1 MPLPLPSNA
10 TPLLASAFKKLI
22 GRATPGSMAFV
33 RCLSS
38 EVVAALAADPQ
49 FDLAPW
55 KVAAVTDHADAAT
68 RRITADVAVEWR
80 EDKADPVLLLVDT
93 ETAGAGMDGIYSA
106 ARELAEPQLFETCIR
121 LALDNLPHGC
131 RHFAEA
137 ARRKARRSA
146 RNQSL
151 SPWQEF
157 AYLCRAS
164 GGQHLLGEALPELGL
179 WPVDTEEKLEEA
191 DLDRA
196 ARLVERLLPRQGN
209 RLSPDARVA
218 ALRLPKKQADEAR
231 ELVNFLGEAEPLT
244 RLDSLKLL
252 ESKDTLWINRLQPG
266 VFETQ
271 SLTRISWT
279 PWRGTTGRL
288 LKWSGLME
296 NADQRLEFRLMAD
309 SANSDDPKD
318 RARLEVRWKTD
329 PASLPKGAVDYQI
342 EIVSG
347 NDVLAEKAVSH
358 ATKPDQRCVFVQ
370 DDFVELDEN
379 SRFEAQVVIRA
390 LVGDGGEADDSP
402 FRAVST
408 EFVVCFGDRETT
420 TKNSTGTVYSTL
432 ALAVVQIAPDAAAF
446 DVVAKSIGSAQV
458 FSRDRRG
465 FITCR
470 HGGKSARVLCPNLL
484 LDLAHDWV
492 AQGGVP
498 GRWRVRVRADG
509 AAAATPEFLRI
520 ELGADAAAERF
531 AQTST
536 AFMRWIAK
544 SSYGPLAVLYGDQK
558 PVNDYVNAATTWW
571 ETAAPHVALMHT
583 LEVVSVADQRIGLIV
598 LPTHPLRVAW
608 QQGFDML
615 AFHHCYEGG
624 VKPARVAK
632 LLSAL
637 SGSQYPAMLPGLDGS
652 PPFAYADSLGFHAV
666 AMTSVNDAEPKAA
679 VALLSRLLAGGDA
692 QDEEWVAPSVG
703 KSAADLL
710 GGEIASYLT
719 LHPGTRRVALHALR
733 PGDGMSVARALGSA
747 LRRVEESDEVE
758 DQESVNQF
766 DKRAFQLDLYPAE
779 AARHSCGHFLSATAA
794 RRRSGAGSVP
804 EGDRWLLESVRRPGD
819 VTLPRLAWARRT
831 VSVPQTPAHLA
842 LAFDFLSSRIE
853 CRPATEFTR
862 GLLDVHGLALMPER
876 WFEPKPIPRWISVV
890 PPNPDGEKH
899 PANRVYS
906 ERLVKAHSA
915 LMKAVARNLGGGP
928 NDWPVLVTEVNP
940 DQEDALARLHRLC
953 DWVVSVDRHAG
964 MEYFDSPRD
973 LPRPYDAY
981 LIDCVPERDDLGFLQ
996 LITSTSSL
1004 EEIRRLLDAAL
1015 GEMGLSTSPKNCE
1028 LLLNALKS
1036 LSGRLALRLTTAGTT
1051 IPELVALA
1059 MVQNRCA
1066 SADESDAAFLSLR
1079 NGFFVP
1085 LDDVPELLR
1094 GVGETRPDTGHR
1106 ADLLYVTATTGK
1118 RSGLCFSLV
1127 EVKFRRYL
1135 KTARS
1140 TDVTDAIAQQ
1150 LEASGKQW
1158 EALYGQTT
1166 VPLEKTIQRARLARV
1181 LRFYLRKARRHQLSK
1196 DPAERIG
1203 AELDR
1208 LSKEPASYEL
1218 VGLAEQARPNIGFVL
1233 CPEYA
1238 AQEATRIGTAGSAEV
1253 WIFGPSA
1260 LQPPS
1265 RATTSGEGLAG
1276 SYPAVPSPVNPFT
1289 MAEPVKP
1296 LDQATAA
1303 IKSDGANIVLGEQL
1317 ANADKVIWR
1326 VSIAGNP
1333 HLLIVGLPG
1342 MGKTTCLIQLCRQLV
1357 DAGIAPVVFSYHEDI
1372 DEKLDTLLP
1381 GKFKAVNYAGLGF
1394 NPLQV
1399 VGSGPLA
1406 YMDNVAMLRD
1416 IFATIFPDLGDV
1428 QLGRIREA
1436 LKRSYTDQG
1445 WSNSSTS
1452 TIPLFSAFFD
1462 ILRAEAKPDKGVML
1476 RLSELADYGFFASAA
1491 AGGASLLDADDAAI
1505 VKIHGTQNEV
1515 LQRAFASFVLHNLYQ
1530 AMFRRGPQ
1538 SRITHAI
1545 VFDEAHRAAK
1555 LKLIPTMAKEC
1566 RKFGLALVV
1575 ASQEVKDFD
1584 DSLFTNV
1591 ASYLALRVNES
1602 DAKKMARVMAPSDK
1616 IALYADRIKQTEKY
1630 RAWFLTEGMKAP
1642 VGTQLTDGQ

>member
-38 EVVAALAADPQ
+38 DVVAALAADPQ

-121 LALDNLPHGC
+121 LAHDNLPHGC
-131 RHFAEA
+131 RRFAEA
-137 ARRKARRSA
+137 ARRKARRTA

-164 GGQHLLGEALPELGL
+164 AGQHLLGEALPELGL
-179 WPVDTEEKLEEA
+179 WPVDTEAKVEEA

-218 ALRLPKKQADEAR
+218 ALRLPKKQADDAR
-231 ELVNFLGEAEPLT
+231 ELVKFLGEAEPLT
-244 RLDSLKLL
+244 RLDALKLL
-252 ESKDTLWINRLQPG
+252 ESKDTLWISRLQPG

-296 NADQRLEFRLMAD
+296 NADQRLELRLMAD

-329 PASLPKGAVDYQI
+329 PAGLLKGAVDYQI

-347 NDVLAEKAVSH
+347 DDVLAEKAVSH
-358 ATKPDQRCVFVQ
+358 ASKPDQRCVFVQ
-370 DDFVELDEN
+370 EDFVELGEN

-420 TKNSTGTVYSTL
+420 IKNSTGTVYSTL

-446 DVVAKSIGSAQV
+446 DGIAKSISSAQV
-458 FSRDRRG
+458 FSRDKKG

-470 HGGKSARVLCPNLL
+470 HDGKSARVLCPNLL
-484 LDLAHDWV
+484 LNLAHDWV
-492 AQGGVP
+492 AHGGVP

-509 AAAATPEFLRI
+509 TAAAAPEFLKI
-520 ELGADAAAERF
+520 EVGADAGGDRF
-531 AQTST
+531 SQTSA
-536 AFMRWIAK
+536 AFGRWLAK
-544 SSYGPLAVLYGDQK
+544 SSYGPLAVIYGDQK
-558 PVNDYVNAATTWW
+558 PVTDYVNAATAWW
-571 ETAAPHVALMHT
+571 EAAAPEVALMHT

-615 AFHHCYEGG
+615 AFHHRYEGD
-624 VKPARVAK
+624 VKPARVAR

-652 PPFAYADSLGFHAV
+652 PAFAYADSLGFHAV
-666 AMTSVNDAEPKAA
+666 AMTYVDDPEPKAT
-679 VALLSRLLAGGDA
+679 VALLSRLLAEGDA

-703 KSAADLL
+703 RSAADLL
-710 GGEIASYLT
+710 GEEIASYLK
-719 LHPGTRRVALHALR
+719 LHPDTRRVALHALR

-747 LRRVEESDEVE
+747 LRGVEPSDDIE
-758 DQESVNQF
+758 DLEPVNEL

-779 AARHSCGHFLSATAA
+779 AGRHSCGHFLSATAA

-804 EGDRWLLESVRRPGD
+804 ELDRWLLESVRRPGD

-831 VSVPQTPAHLA
+831 GSVPEAPAHLA
-842 LAFDFLSSRIE
+842 LAFDFLSSRLE
-853 CRPATEFTR
+853 YRPAADLPK
-862 GLLDVHGLALMPER
+862 GLLEVHGLALTPER
-876 WFEPKPIPRWISVV
+876 WFEPQPIPRWISVV
-890 PPNPDGEKH
+890 PTNPDGEKH
-899 PANRVYS
+899 PTNRVYS

-915 LMKAVARNLGGGP
+915 LLKAVARNLGGGP
-928 NDWPVLVTEVNP
+928 NDWPVMVTEVNP
-940 DQEDALARLHRLC
+940 DQEEALARLHRLC
-953 DWVVSVDRHAG
+953 DWVISVDRHAG
-964 MEYFDSPRD
+964 VEYFDSPRD
-973 LPRPYDAY
+973 LPRPYDTY

-1004 EEIRRLLDAAL
+1004 DEIRRLLDAAL

-1028 LLLNALKS
+1028 LLLNALKA

-1059 MVQNRCA
+1059 MVQNQCA
-1066 SADESDAAFLSLR
+1066 NADETDVAFPSLR
-1079 NGFFVP
+1079 SGFFVP

-1094 GVGETRPDTGHR
+1094 GVGDPRPDAGQR
-1106 ADLLYVTATTGK
+1106 ADLLYVTVAGK
-1118 RSGLCFSLV
+1118 RGGLCFSLV

-1158 EALYGQTT
+1158 ELLYGQTT

-1181 LRFYLRKARRHQLSK
+1181 LRFYLRKARRHDLSQ
-1196 DPAERIG
+1196 DAADRIG
-1203 AELDR
+1203 AEIDR
-1208 LSKEPASYEL
+1208 LGKEAASYEL
-1218 VGLAEQARPNIGFVL
+1218 VSMAEQSRPSIGFVL

-1238 AQEATRIGTAGSAEV
+1238 AQEATPIGSDGTAEI
-1253 WIFGPSA
+1253 WIFGPGA
-1260 LQPPS
+1260 LQQPLH
-1265 RATTSGEGLAG
+1265 TTPGSQAASGHD
-1276 SYPAVPSPVNPFT
+1276 YDVP
-1289 MAEPVKP
+1289 
-1296 LDQATAA
+1296 TAA
-1303 IKSDGANIVLGEQL
+1303 SPLPKVEPANPGNQSAQVVLTNGADIVLGEQL
-1317 ANADKVIWR
+1317 SNKEKVIWR
-1326 VSIAGNP
+1326 VSTQGNP

-1357 DAGIAPVVFSYHEDI
+1357 EAGIAPVVFSYHEDI
-1372 DEKLDTLLP
+1372 DEKLDALLP
-1381 GKFKAVNYAGLGF
+1381 KGLKSVNYAGLGF

-1399 VGSGPLA
+1399 VGSSPLA

-1436 LKRSYTDQG
+1436 LKQCYTDLG
-1445 WSNSSTS
+1445 WSNASSG
-1452 TIPLFSAFFD
+1452 TIPPFSAFFD
-1462 ILRAEAKPDKGVML
+1462 ILRAEPKPDKGVML
-1476 RLSELADYGFFASAA
+1476 RLSELADYGFFASTN
-1491 AGGASLLDADDAAI
+1491 GSASLLDTDDSAI
-1505 VKIHGTQNEV
+1505 VKIHGTQNEL

-1584 DSLFTNV
+1584 DSLFTAV

-1616 IALYADRIKQTEKY
+1616 VALYADRIKQTEKY
-1630 RAWFLTEGMKAP
+1630 RAWYLTEGMKAP

>member
-10 TPLLASAFKKLI
+10 TPLLASAFRKLI

-55 KVAAVTDHADAAT
+55 KVAAVTDHTDAAT

-106 ARELAEPQLFETCIR
+106 ARELAEPQLFDTCIG
-121 LALDNLPHGC
+121 LAHENLPHGC
-131 RHFAEA
+131 KRFAEA
-137 ARRKARRSA
+137 ARRKARRAA

-157 AYLCRAS
+157 AYLCRARA
-164 GGQHLLGEALPELGL
+164 GQHLLGEALPELGL
-179 WPVDTEEKLEEA
+179 WPVDTHEQVEVA

-231 ELVNFLGEAEPLT
+231 ELVKFLADAEPLT
-244 RLDSLKLL
+244 RLDALKLL
-252 ESKDTLWINRLQPG
+252 ESKDQLWINRLRPG

-271 SLTRISWT
+271 SLMRISWI
-279 PWRGTTGRL
+279 PWRGSTDRL
-288 LKWSGLME
+288 LKWSGLTE
-296 NADQRLEFRLMAD
+296 NADQRLELRLMAE

-390 LVGDGGEADDSP
+390 LAGDGGEADDSP
-402 FRAVST
+402 YRAVSA
-408 EFVVCFGDRETT
+408 EFVVCFGERETT
-420 TKNSTGTVYSTL
+420 TKNSTGTVYPTL
-432 ALAVVQIAPDAAAF
+432 ALAVVQIAPDSAAF
-446 DVVAKSIGSAQV
+446 DAIAKSISSPQV
-458 FSRDRRG
+458 FSRDKRG

-470 HGGKSARVLCPNLL
+470 HGGKSARVLCPKLL
-484 LDLAHDWV
+484 LDLAHDWA

-536 AFMRWIAK
+536 AFMRWMAK
-544 SSYGPLAVLYGDQK
+544 SSYGPLAVLYVDQK
-558 PVNDYVNAATTWW
+558 PVTDYVNAATAWW
-571 ETAAPHVALMHT
+571 ETAAPDVSLIHT

-666 AMTSVNDAEPKAA
+666 AMTSVDDAEPKAA
-679 VALLSRLLAGGDA
+679 VALLSRLLAEGDA

-719 LHPGTRRVALHALR
+719 LHPDTRRVALHALR

-747 LRRVEESDEVE
+747 LRRVEQSDEVE
-758 DQESVNQF
+758 DQEPVNQL
-766 DKRAFQLDLYPAE
+766 DRRAFQLDLYPAE
-779 AARHSCGHFLSATAA
+779 AGRHSCGHFLSATAA

-831 VSVPQTPAHLA
+831 VSVPETPAHLA
-842 LAFDFLSSRIE
+842 LAFDFLSSRLE
-853 CRPATEFTR
+853 CRPAEDLTR
-862 GLLDVHGLALMPER
+862 GLLDVHGLALTPER
-876 WFEPKPIPRWISVV
+876 CFEPKPIPRWISVV
-890 PPNPDGEKH
+890 PTNPDGEKH
-899 PANRVYS
+899 PSNRVYS

-915 LMKAVARNLGGGP
+915 LMRAVARNLGGGP
-928 NDWPVLVTEVNP
+928 SDWPVMVTEVNP

-964 MEYFDSPRD
+964 VEYFDSPRD

-1004 EEIRRLLDAAL
+1004 DEIRRLLDAAL

-1051 IPELVALA
+1051 TPELVALA
-1059 MVQNRCA
+1059 MVQNQCA
-1066 SADESDAAFLSLR
+1066 NADEADTTFPSLR
-1079 NGFFVP
+1079 SGFFVP

-1094 GVGETRPDTGHR
+1094 GVGEMRPDAGQR
-1106 ADLLYVTATTGK
+1106 ADLLYVTVAGK

-1135 KTARS
+1135 KTARG

-1158 EALYGQTT
+1158 ELLYGQTT

-1181 LRFYLRKARRHQLSK
+1181 LRFYLRKARRHELSQ
-1196 DPAERIG
+1196 DAAERIG
-1203 AELDR
+1203 AEIDR
-1208 LSKEPASYEL
+1208 LSKEAASYEL
-1218 VGLAEQARPNIGFVL
+1218 VNMAEQSRPSIGFVL

-1238 AQEATRIGTAGSAEV
+1238 AQEATRIGADGSAEI
-1253 WIFGPSA
+1253 WIFGPGA
-1260 LQPPS
+1260 LQQPFH
-1265 RATTSGEGLAG
+1265 TTPG
-1276 SYPAVPSPVNPFT
+1276 SQVASNLDHGVP
-1289 MAEPVKP
+1289 
-1296 LDQATAA
+1296 TAA
-1303 IKSDGANIVLGEQL
+1303 ISLPTPEPANEGRQSADVVLTNGADIVLGKQL
-1317 ANADKVIWR
+1317 SNKEKVIWR
-1326 VSIAGNP
+1326 VSTQGNP

-1357 DAGIAPVVFSYHEDI
+1357 DAGIAPIVFSYHEDI
-1372 DEKLDTLLP
+1372 DEKLDALLP
-1381 GKFKAVNYAGLGF
+1381 RRLKAVNYAGLGF

-1399 VGSGPLA
+1399 VGSSPLA

-1436 LKRSYTDQG
+1436 LKQSYADRG
-1445 WSNSSTS
+1445 WSNASSG
-1452 TIPLFSAFFD
+1452 TIPPFSAFFD
-1462 ILRAEAKPDKGVML
+1462 ILRAEAKPDRGVML
-1476 RLSELADYGFFASAA
+1476 RLSELADYGFFASTN
-1491 AGGASLLDADDAAI
+1491 GSASLLDTDDAAI
-1505 VKIHGTQNEV
+1505 VKIHGTQNEL

-1584 DSLFTNV
+1584 DSLFTAV

-1602 DAKKMARVMAPSDK
+1602 DAKKMARIMAPSDK
-1616 IALYADRIKQTEKY
+1616 VALYADRIKQTEKY
-1630 RAWFLTEGMKAP
+1630 RAWYLTEGMKAP
-1642 VGTQLTDGQ
+1642 VGTQLTDGL

>member
-68 RRITADVAVEWR
+68 RRITADVAVAWR

-121 LALDNLPHGC
+121 LAHDNLPHGC
-131 RHFAEA
+131 RRFAEA
-137 ARRKARRSA
+137 ARRKARRTA

-164 GGQHLLGEALPELGL
+164 AGQHILGEALPELGL
-179 WPVDTEEKLEEA
+179 WPIDTEEQLEEA

-218 ALRLPKKQADEAR
+218 ALRLPKKQADDAR
-231 ELVNFLGEAEPLT
+231 ELVKFLGEAEPLT
-244 RLDSLKLL
+244 RLDALKLL

-296 NADQRLEFRLMAD
+296 NADQRLELRLMAD

-329 PASLPKGAVDYQI
+329 PTGLPKGAVDYQI

-358 ATKPDQRCVFVQ
+358 ASKPDQRCVFVQ
-370 DDFVELDEN
+370 DDFGELDEN

-402 FRAVST
+402 YRAVSA
-408 EFVVCFGDRETT
+408 EFVVCFGDRETP
-420 TKNSTGTVYSTL
+420 TKNSTGTVYPTL

-446 DVVAKSIGSAQV
+446 DAIAKNISSPQV
-458 FSRDRRG
+458 FSRDKKG

-470 HGGKSARVLCPNLL
+470 HDGKSARVLCPNLL

-520 ELGADAAAERF
+520 ELGVNAAAERF
-531 AQTST
+531 VQTST

-558 PVNDYVNAATTWW
+558 PVTDYVNAATAWW
-571 ETAAPHVALMHT
+571 ETAAPNVALMHT

-632 LLSAL
+632 LMSAL

-666 AMTSVNDAEPKAA
+666 AMTSVDDAEPKAA
-679 VALLSRLLAGGDA
+679 VALLSRLLAEGDA

-719 LHPGTRRVALHALR
+719 LHPDTRRVALHALR

-747 LRRVEESDEVE
+747 LRRVEESDEME
-758 DQESVNQF
+758 DQEPVNLL

-779 AARHSCGHFLSATAA
+779 ARRHSCGHFLSATAA

-831 VSVPQTPAHLA
+831 GSVPETPAHMA
-842 LAFDFLSSRIE
+842 LAFDFLSNRLE
-853 CRPATEFTR
+853 CRPAEGLTR
-862 GLLDVHGLALMPER
+862 GLLDVHGLALTPER

-890 PPNPDGEKH
+890 PTNPEGEKH

-915 LMKAVARNLGGGP
+915 LMKAVARNIGGSP
-928 NDWPVLVTEVNP
+928 NDWPVMVTEVNP

-953 DWVVSVDRHAG
+953 DWVISIDRHAG
-964 MEYFDSPRD
+964 VEYFDSPRD

-1004 EEIRRLLDAAL
+1004 AEIRRLLDAAL
-1015 GEMGLSTSPKNCE
+1015 GEMGLSTSPKNCD

-1059 MVQNRCA
+1059 MVQNQCA
-1066 SADESDAAFLSLR
+1066 NADEVDTAFPSLR
-1079 NGFFVP
+1079 SGFFVP

-1094 GVGETRPDTGHR
+1094 GVGETRPDAGQR
-1106 ADLLYVTATTGK
+1106 ADLLYVTVAGK

-1158 EALYGQTT
+1158 ELLYGQAT

-1181 LRFYLRKARRHQLSK
+1181 LRFYLRKARRHELSQ
-1196 DPAERIG
+1196 DAADRIG

-1208 LSKEPASYEL
+1208 LSKEAASYEL
-1218 VGLAEQARPNIGFVL
+1218 GSLAEQERPNIGFVL

-1238 AQEATRIGTAGSAEV
+1238 AQEATRIGTDGGAEV

-1260 LQPPS
+1260 LQQPS
-1265 RATTSGEGLAG
+1265 RTNPSNQEASAPH
-1276 SYPAVPSPVNPFT
+1276 PAVPTPPEPFT
-1289 MAEPVKP
+1289 TADSLKSH
-1296 LDQATAA
+1296 DQATAA
-1303 IKSDGANIVLGEQL
+1303 VRPNEANIVLGDQL
-1317 ANADKVIWR
+1317 GNGDKVIWR
-1326 VSIAGNP
+1326 ISTAGNP

-1357 DAGIAPVVFSYHEDI
+1357 GAGIAPIVFSYHEDI
-1372 DEKLDTLLP
+1372 DEKLDVLLP
-1381 GKFKAVNYAGLGF
+1381 GNFKAVNYAGLGF

-1436 LKRSYTDQG
+1436 LKQSYTDQG
-1445 WSNSSTS
+1445 WSNTNTG

-1462 ILRAEAKPDKGVML
+1462 ILRSEAKPDKGVML
-1476 RLSELADYGFFASAA
+1476 RLSELADYGFFAAA
-1491 AGGASLLDADDAAI
+1491 SGSASLLDADDAAI
-1505 VKIHGTQNEV
+1505 VKIHGTQNEL

-1538 SRITHAI
+1538 RRITHAI
-1545 VFDEAHRAAK
+1545 IFDEAHRAAK

-1566 RKFGLALVV
+1566 RKFGLSLVV

-1584 DSLFTNV
+1584 DSLFTAV

-1616 IALYADRIKQTEKY
+1616 ITLYADRIKQTEKY
-1630 RAWFLTEGMKAP
+1630 RAWFLTEGMKSP
-1642 VGTQLTDGQ
+1642 VGTQLTDGR

>member
-1 MPLPLPSNA
+1 
-10 TPLLASAFKKLI
+10 
-22 GRATPGSMAFV
+22 MAFV

-38 EVVAALAADPQ
+38 EIVTALAADPQ
-49 FDLAPW
+49 FDLGPW
-55 KVAAVTDHADAAT
+55 KVAAVTDQTDAST

-106 ARELAEPQLFETCIR
+106 ARELAEPLLFETCIR

-137 ARRKARRSA
+137 ARRKARHSA

-164 GGQHLLGEALPELGL
+164 AGQHLLGEALPELGL
-179 WPVDTEEKLEEA
+179 WPVDTEEKIEEA

-244 RLDSLKLL
+244 RLNSLKLL

-279 PWRGTTGRL
+279 PWRGTTSRL

-296 NADQRLEFRLMAD
+296 NADQRLELRLMAD

-329 PASLPKGAVDYQI
+329 PAGLPKGAVDYQI

-470 HGGKSARVLCPNLL
+470 HDGKSARVLCPNLL

-520 ELGADAAAERF
+520 ELGAETAAERF

-544 SSYGPLAVLYGDQK
+544 SSYGPLAVLYGDEK

-652 PPFAYADSLGFHAV
+652 PAFAYADSLGFHAV
-666 AMTSVNDAEPKAA
+666 AMTSVDDAEPKAA
-679 VALLSRLLAGGDA
+679 VALLSRLLAEGDA

-703 KSAADLL
+703 KSAAELL

-747 LRRVEESDEVE
+747 LRRVEQSDEVE
-758 DQESVNQF
+758 DQEPLNQL

-779 AARHSCGHFLSATAA
+779 AGRHTCGHFLSATAA

-804 EGDRWLLESVRRPGD
+804 EGDRWLLESVRRPGN

-906 ERLVKAHSA
+906 ERLVKGHSA

-928 NDWPVLVTEVNP
+928 NDWPALVTEVNP

-964 MEYFDSPRD
+964 VEYFDSPRD

-1140 TDVTDAIAQQ
+1140 TDVTVAVAQQ

-1196 DPAERIG
+1196 DAADRIG

-1238 AQEATRIGTAGSAEV
+1238 AQEATPIGTDGNAEV

-1265 RATTSGEGLAG
+1265 RTTTSGEGLAG
-1276 SYPAVPSPVNPFT
+1276 SHLAVPSPVNPFT

-1296 LDQATAA
+1296 LDQATSA

-1326 VSIAGNP
+1326 VSTAGNP

-1436 LKRSYTDQG
+1436 LKRSYADQG

-1476 RLSELADYGFFASAA
+1476 RLSELADYGFFASAS

-1584 DSLFTNV
+1584 DSLFTAV

-1642 VGTQLTDGQ
+1642 VGTQLSDGQ

>member
-1 MPLPLPSNA
+1 MPMPLPSNA

-22 GRATPGSMAFV
+22 GRATPGSVAFV

-55 KVAAVTDHADAAT
+55 KVAVVTDRADAAT

-106 ARELAEPQLFETCIR
+106 ARELAEPQLFDTCIR
-121 LALDNLPHGC
+121 LAHDNLPHGC
-131 RHFAEA
+131 RRFAEA
-137 ARRKARRSA
+137 ARRKARRTA

-164 GGQHLLGEALPELGL
+164 AGQHLLGEALPELGL
-179 WPVDTEEKLEEA
+179 WPVDTEEKIEEA

-244 RLDSLKLL
+244 RLDALKLL
-252 ESKDTLWINRLQPG
+252 ESKGTLWINRLQPG

-296 NADQRLEFRLMAD
+296 NADQRLELRLMAD

-329 PASLPKGAVDYQI
+329 PAGLPKGAVDYQI

-390 LVGDGGEADDSP
+390 LVGDGGEAEDSP

-408 EFVVCFGDRETT
+408 EFVVCFGDRETP

-446 DVVAKSIGSAQV
+446 DVIAKSIGSAQV
-458 FSRDRRG
+458 FSRDKRG

-509 AAAATPEFLRI
+509 AAAATPEFLSI

-544 SSYGPLAVLYGDQK
+544 ASYGPLAVLYGDQK
-558 PVNDYVNAATTWW
+558 PVTDYVNAAATWW

-583 LEVVSVADQRIGLIV
+583 LEVVSVANQRVGLIV

-666 AMTSVNDAEPKAA
+666 AMTSVDDAEPKAA
-679 VALLSRLLAGGDA
+679 VALLSRLLAEGDA

-758 DQESVNQF
+758 DQEPLNQL

-779 AARHSCGHFLSATAA
+779 AGRHSCGHFLSATAA

-831 VSVPQTPAHLA
+831 VSVPETPAHLA
-842 LAFDFLSSRIE
+842 LAFDFLSSRLE
-853 CRPATEFTR
+853 CRPAEDLTR
-862 GLLDVHGLALMPER
+862 GLLDVHGLALTPER
-876 WFEPKPIPRWISVV
+876 CFEPKPIPHWISVV
-890 PPNPDGEKH
+890 PTNPDGEKH
-899 PANRVYS
+899 PSNRVYS

-915 LMKAVARNLGGGP
+915 LMKAVARNLGGGL
-928 NDWPVLVTEVNP
+928 NDWPVMVTEVNP

-964 MEYFDSPRD
+964 VEYFDSPRD

-1004 EEIRRLLDAAL
+1004 DEIRRLLDAAL

-1059 MVQNRCA
+1059 MVQNQCA
-1066 SADESDAAFLSLR
+1066 NADETDTAFPSLR
-1079 NGFFVP
+1079 SGFFVP

-1094 GVGETRPDTGHR
+1094 GVGDTRPDAGQR
-1106 ADLLYVTATTGK
+1106 ADLLYVTVAGK

-1135 KTARS
+1135 KTARG

-1158 EALYGQTT
+1158 ELLYGQTT
-1166 VPLEKTIQRARLARV
+1166 VPLERTIQRARLARV
-1181 LRFYLRKARRHQLSK
+1181 LRFYLRKARRHELSQ
-1196 DPAERIG
+1196 DAAERIG
-1203 AELDR
+1203 AEIDR
-1208 LSKEPASYEL
+1208 LSKEAASYEL
-1218 VGLAEQARPNIGFVL
+1218 VSMAEQSRPSIGFVL

-1238 AQEATRIGTAGSAEV
+1238 AQEATRIGADGSAEI
-1253 WIFGPSA
+1253 WIFGPGA
-1260 LQPPS
+1260 LQQPLH
-1265 RATTSGEGLAG
+1265 TSPGSQVASGLDHG
-1276 SYPAVPSPVNPFT
+1276 VP
-1289 MAEPVKP
+1289 
-1296 LDQATAA
+1296 TAA
-1303 IKSDGANIVLGEQL
+1303 SPLPTSEPANPGHQSADVVLASGADIVLGEQL
-1317 ANADKVIWR
+1317 SNREKVIWR
-1326 VSIAGNP
+1326 VSTQGNP

-1357 DAGIAPVVFSYHEDI
+1357 DAGVAPVVFSYHEDI
-1372 DEKLDTLLP
+1372 DEKLDALLP
-1381 GKFKAVNYAGLGF
+1381 KGLKSVNYAGLGF

-1399 VGSGPLA
+1399 VGSSPLA

-1436 LKRSYTDQG
+1436 LKQSYTDRG
-1445 WSNSSTS
+1445 WSNASSG
-1452 TIPLFSAFFD
+1452 TIPPFSAFFD

-1476 RLSELADYGFFASAA
+1476 RLSELADYGFFASTN
-1491 AGGASLLDADDAAI
+1491 GSASLLDTDDAAI
-1505 VKIHGTQNEV
+1505 VKIHGTQNEL

-1538 SRITHAI
+1538 SRITHTI

-1584 DSLFTNV
+1584 DSLFTAV
-1591 ASYLALRVNES
+1591 ASYLTLRVNES

-1616 IALYADRIKQTEKY
+1616 VALYADRIKQTEKY
-1630 RAWFLTEGMKAP
+1630 RAWYLTEGMKAP
-1642 VGTQLTDGQ
+1642 VGTQLTDGL

>member
-1 MPLPLPSNA
+1 MALPINA
-10 TPLLASAFKKLI
+10 TPLLASAFKKLL
-22 GRATPGSMAFV
+22 GGATTGSMAFV
-33 RCLSS
+33 RCLPA
-38 EVVAALAADPQ
+38 EVVTALAADPS

-55 KVAAVTDHADAAT
+55 KVAAVTDQADSAT

-106 ARELAEPQLFETCIR
+106 ARELAEQQLFDTCIR
-121 LALDNLPHGC
+121 LAHDSLPHGC
-131 RHFAEA
+131 KGFAEA
-137 ARRKARRSA
+137 ARRKARRTA

-164 GGQHLLGEALPELGL
+164 AGQHLLGEALPELGL
-179 WPVDTEEKLEEA
+179 WPVDTEEKVDDA

-218 ALRLPKKQADEAR
+218 ALQLPKPQADDAR
-231 ELVNFLGEAEPLT
+231 ELVKFLGEAERLT
-244 RLDSLKLL
+244 RLDALRLL
-252 ESKDTLWINRLQPG
+252 ESKGKLWINRLQPG

-271 SLTRISWT
+271 SLLGISWA
-279 PWRGTTGRL
+279 PWRGRTDRL

-296 NADQRLEFRLMAD
+296 NADQRLELRLKAGYAD
-309 SANSDDPKD
+309 GDDPRD

-329 PASLPKGAVDYQI
+329 PATLPKGAVDYQI
-342 EIVSG
+342 EIRAS
-347 NDVLAEKAVSH
+347 NDVLAEKPVSH
-358 ATKPDQRCVFVQ
+358 ATGPDQRCVFSQ
-370 DDFVELDEN
+370 EDFVELDEN
-379 SRFEAQVVIRA
+379 SRFEAQVLIRA
-390 LVGDGGEADDSP
+390 LVDDGGEAEDSP
-402 FRAVST
+402 YRALSE
-408 EFVVCFGDRETT
+408 EFVICFGERETT
-420 TKNSTGTVYSTL
+420 TRNSTGTVYPTL
-432 ALAVVQIAPDAAAF
+432 ALAVVQIAPDVTAF
-446 DVVAKSIGSAQV
+446 EAIANSIGSEQV
-458 FSRDRRG
+458 FSRDKKG

-470 HGGKSARVLCPNLL
+470 QGGKSARVLCPNLL
-484 LDLAHDWV
+484 LDLALDWV
-492 AQGGVP
+492 VQGGMP

-509 AAAATPEFLRI
+509 TAAAKPEFLKI
-520 ELGADAAAERF
+520 ELSADAGGERF
-531 AQTST
+531 SQISTTFSKWLAQS
-536 AFMRWIAK
+536 I
-544 SSYGPLAVLYGDQK
+544 YGPLAVLYSDQK
-558 PVNDYVNAATTWW
+558 QVTDYVNAATAWW
-571 ETAAPHVALMHT
+571 ETAAPEVALMHT
-583 LEVVSVADQRIGLIV
+583 LEVVSMADQLIGLIV
-598 LPTHPLRVAW
+598 LPTHPLRLAW
-608 QQGFDML
+608 QQAFDTL
-615 AFHHCYEGG
+615 VFHHCYDGDF
-624 VKPARVAK
+624 KPTRVAR

-637 SGSQYPAMLPGLDGS
+637 SGSQYPAMLPGLGGS
-652 PPFAYADSLGFHAV
+652 PAFTYADSLGFHAV
-666 AMTSVNDAEPKAA
+666 AMTAVDDPEPKAT
-679 VALLSRLLAGGDA
+679 VALLSRLLADSDTR
-692 QDEEWVAPSVG
+692 DEEWVAPSMG

-710 GGEIASYLT
+710 GGEIASYLS
-719 LHPGTRRVALHALR
+719 LHPDTRRVAFHALR

-747 LRRVEESDEVE
+747 LRRVEQSDDVE
-758 DQESVNQF
+758 EQEQLNKF
-766 DKRAFQLDLYPAE
+766 DKRAFQLDLYPAD
-779 AARHSCGHFLSATAA
+779 AGRHSCGHFFSATAA

-804 EGDRWLLESVRRPGD
+804 EVDRWLLESVRRPGD

-831 VSVPQTPAHLA
+831 VSVPQTPAHMA
-842 LAFDFLSSRIE
+842 LAFDFLSSRLE
-853 CRPATEFTR
+853 FRPAEGLPR
-862 GLLDVHGLALMPER
+862 GLLEVHGLALTPER
-876 WFEPKPIPRWISVV
+876 WFEPAPIPRWISVV
-890 PPNPDGEKH
+890 PTNPDGEKH

-906 ERLVKAHSA
+906 ERLVKAHSV
-915 LMKAVARNLGGGP
+915 LMKAVARNLGGGA
-928 NDWPVLVTEVNP
+928 NDWPVLVTEVSP

-964 MEYFDSPRD
+964 VEYFDSPRD

-1004 EEIRRLLDAAL
+1004 DEIRRLLDAAL
-1015 GEMGLSTSPKNCE
+1015 GEMGLSTSPRNCE

-1036 LSGRLALRLTTAGTT
+1036 LSGRLALRLTAAGTT

-1059 MVQNRCA
+1059 MVQNHCA
-1066 SADESDAAFLSLR
+1066 NADESDTTFPSLR
-1079 NGFFVP
+1079 SGFFVP

-1094 GVGETRPDTGHR
+1094 SVGETRPDTGQR
-1106 ADLLYVTATTGK
+1106 ADLLYVTSASK
-1118 RSGLCFSLV
+1118 RGGLRFNMV

-1140 TDVTDAIAQQ
+1140 TDVTDAITQQ

-1166 VPLEKTIQRARLARV
+1166 APLERTIQRAHLARV
-1181 LRFYLRKARRHQLSK
+1181 LRFYLRKARRHQLSQ
-1196 DPAERIG
+1196 DAFERIG
-1203 AELDR
+1203 TEIDR
-1208 LSKEPASYEL
+1208 LSKEAANYEL
-1218 VGLAEQARPNIGFVL
+1218 ISMAEQARPSIGFVL
-1233 CPEYA
+1233 CPEYT
-1238 AQEATRIGTAGSAEV
+1238 AQEATRIGVDGKAEI
-1253 WIFGPSA
+1253 WIFGPGA
-1260 LQPPS
+1260 LQMPLHTTPGS
-1265 RATTSGEGLAG
+1265 QATSGTDHVVLT
-1276 SYPAVPSPVNPFT
+1276 PASPLS
-1289 MAEPVKP
+1289 MAEPVNP
-1296 LDQATAA
+1296 VNQAAPV
-1303 IKSDGANIVLGEQL
+1303 ILSNGADIVLGEQL
-1317 ANADKVIWR
+1317 TNEEKVIWR
-1326 VSIAGNP
+1326 VSTQGNP

-1357 DAGIAPVVFSYHEDI
+1357 EVGISPIVFSYHEDI
-1372 DEKLDTLLP
+1372 DEKLDALLP
-1381 GKFKAVNYAGLGF
+1381 QKLKAVNYAGLGF

-1399 VGSGPLA
+1399 VGSSPLA

-1436 LKRSYTDQG
+1436 LKQSYTDRG
-1445 WSNSSTS
+1445 WSNASSG
-1452 TIPLFSAFFD
+1452 TIPPFSAFFD

-1476 RLSELADYGFFASAA
+1476 RLNELADYGFFAFTS
-1491 AGGASLLDADDAAI
+1491 GSTSLLDADDAAI
-1505 VKIHGTQNEV
+1505 VKVHGTQNEL

-1538 SRITHAI
+1538 NRITHAI

-1584 DSLFTNV
+1584 DSMFTAV

-1616 IALYADRIKQTEKY
+1616 IALYSDRIKQTEKY
-1630 RAWFLTEGMKAP
+1630 RAWYLTEGMKAP
-1642 VGTQLTDGQ
+1642 VSTKLSALKS